1 MKVLVCHN
9 RYRSA
14 FPSGENRYVD
24 YEIALLRD
32 AGIDVI
38 PMIEENDSIIN
49 GGPLQMANA
58 GLGLLYSPTGVR
70 RFQRLLR
77 EERPDIVYI
86 HNVFPLISPAVI
98 RIAKA
103 AGTPVVAKIH
113 NNGHSCIRNGVH
125 VRDGLRCE
133 ECLGRPIPL
142 PAIQHR
148 CYLGS
153 RTLSAARVL
162 AKSAHRGTW
171 RMVDKFL
178 VPSPFMGFRLITA
191 GIDEKQIT
199 VFPTYT
205 PDPGE
210 PTTSPGEDFLFIG
223 RLEEEKG
230 ILLLLDAWRSRTRRG
245 TRRLRIGGSGPL
257 EERVRSTVRNEDD
270 VEYLGYLQRDQ
281 VLAEM
286 QNCGVVAAPS
296 LYEGPS
302 VVAVDALAQGR
313 PVMMNRLTGYPSFVS
328 DEYGWRVEP
337 TAGSWR
343 EALDT
348 ISQDEIEARGLAGR
362 KHYVATH
369 SPSTAIPALIKIYE
383 SVLGRDAQLSSP
395 QEFDVLL
402 VIGIRAECR
411 LTPADP
417 SGL

>member
-24 YEIALLRD
+24 YEIALLRE

-70 RFQRLLR
+70 RFTRLLR
-77 EERPDIVYI
+77 EERPDVVYI
-86 HNVFPLISPAVI
+86 HNVFPLISPAVV

-103 AGTPVVAKIH
+103 AGTPVVQKIH
-113 NNGHSCIRNGVH
+113 NNMHTCLRGQQHI
-125 VRDGLRCE
+125 RDGRRCE
-133 ECLGRPIPL
+133 ECVGRPIPL

-148 CYLGS
+148 CYRGS
-153 RTLSAARVL
+153 RPLSVARVL
-162 AKSAHRGTW
+162 AEGAHRGTW
-171 RMVDKFL
+171 RMVDRFL
-178 VPSPFMGFRLITA
+178 VPTSFMGFRLITA
-191 GIDEKQIT
+191 GIDDKRIT
-199 VFPTYT
+199 VFPTYV

-230 ILLLLDAWRSRTRRG
+230 ILLLLDAWRLRTRRG
-245 TRRLRIGGSGPL
+245 ARRLRIGGSGPL
-257 EERVRSTVRNEDD
+257 EERVRSAVRNEDD
-270 VEYLGYLQRDQ
+270 VEYLGYLERDQ
-281 VLAEM
+281 VLSEL
-286 QNCGVVAAPS
+286 QKCGVVAAPS

-302 VVAVDALAQGR
+302 VVGVDALAQGR
-313 PVMMNRLTGYPSFVS
+313 PVMMNRLIGYPSFVS
-328 DEYGWRVEP
+328 DEYGWRIEP
-337 TAGSWR
+337 TAGAWR

-369 SPSTAIPALIKIYE
+369 SSATAIPTLIKIYE
-383 SVLGRDAQLSSP
+383 SVLGRDAH
-395 QEFDVLL
+395 F
-402 VIGIRAECR
+402 R
-411 LTPADP
+411 
-417 SGL
+417 